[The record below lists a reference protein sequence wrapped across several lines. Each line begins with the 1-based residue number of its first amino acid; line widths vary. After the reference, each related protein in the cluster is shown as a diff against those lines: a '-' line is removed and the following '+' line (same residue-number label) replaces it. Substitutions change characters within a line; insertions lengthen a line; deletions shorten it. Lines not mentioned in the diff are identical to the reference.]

1 MTSKRNQFIVGVFVL
16 IGFSIAIV
24 TVVWLG
30 LTSYFQ
36 KGQYAVAY
44 FDESV
49 QGLDKDSPV
58 KYRGVSIGKVYRIG
72 VAPDANLIEVVML
85 VETGVEHIDE
95 VCAQLKSV
103 GITGIMFI
111 ELDRK
116 TPRDALLTPKLTF
129 EPPYPLVATRPSD
142 IRKFMTAMEDILKQA
157 SDLNVARIST
167 QIQDVLTEMETVLR
181 DADVK
186 GISKGLQSTLDRIE
200 KLIDPKR
207 VDKTLTTIDDAVNRV
222 GALAETANRA
232 ASKID
237 GLIASQTPTIANA
250 VTNLKE
256 AIVEIRTIAESGN
269 TLVKNTDN
277 RLNTLQ
283 RQLTDTLQ
291 QLETTADHLQ
301 QLSATLADQPSL
313 LIRGTP
319 PQERELPR

>member
-1 MTSKRNQFIVGVFVL
+1 MTSKRNQFIVGLFVL
-16 IGFSIAIV
+16 IGFSVAIV

-30 LTSYFQ
+30 FTSYFK
-36 KGQYAVAY
+36 KGQYVVAY

-58 KYRGVSIGKVYRIG
+58 KYRGVTIGKVDRIA
-72 VAPDANLIEVVML
+72 VAPDAYLIEVVMQ
-85 VETGVEHIDE
+85 VEKGLEHIDD

-116 TPRDALLTPKLTF
+116 TPRDVLRMPKLTF
-129 EPPYPLVATRPSD
+129 EPPYPLIITRPSD
-142 IRKFMTAMEDILKQA
+142 IQKFMTAMEDILKQA
-157 SDLNVARIST
+157 SDLNVARISSQIQAVLT
-167 QIQDVLTEMETVLR
+167 QIEEVLR

-186 GISKGLQSTLDRIE
+186 RISIGLQNTLDRIE

-207 VDKTLTTIDDAVNRV
+207 VEQTLTTIDDAVNRV
-222 GALAETANRA
+222 GALANTANRS

-237 GLIASQTPTIANA
+237 GLIASQTPAIANA

-256 AIVEIRTIAESGN
+256 AIVEIRGIAESGN

-283 RQLTDTLQ
+283 HQLTNTLQ
-291 QLETTADHLQ
+291 QLEMTADHLQ